1 MKQDVHVMI
10 FVGFGFLMTF
20 LKKYGLSAVSLNMM
34 CAVISLQ
41 WATLVIGFFHM
52 HYDADVLIEDGEEIQ
67 LVDGINTTVTKY
79 RHEYIEYPHGYI
91 YLDLKES
98 MLFSDFAAAAVL
110 ISFGAVIGT
119 TSPLQLIVMTLIEI
133 VLFVVNEVIGRQ
145 YLGAIDAGDS
155 IFVHTFGAYFG
166 LAVSRMLYSKH
177 AVQNNKQGSAYTSDL
192 FSMVGTIFLWMFW
205 PSFNGAAALYG
216 EAQHRA
222 ILNTYFSLCASVTSA
237 FAFSAL
243 LNEHN
248 KFVMEHIQNATLAGG
263 VAIGAVADLFIQPYG
278 ALVVGSV
285 AGFVSVLGFEYL
297 TPFLERKFKIH
308 DTCGVHNLHG
318 MPGIIGTL
326 LSILLAGIATT
337 DVYGRG
343 LTEVYPALAVQE
355 DHGHVTVPINQTMQ
369 ALNQLWAGLI
379 TIAFAIT
386 GGIVTGFILN
396 LIGRWQAMDDMNR
409 PGSTV
414 VKLALNV
421 GNAFTQQLGIR
432 EALPR
437 DAYFDDNLFFE
448 VHNDEK
454 TLIVTQHDGHR
465 AEYNHGHQGSTIEFP
480 GEVGGS
486 GSYSGSEQVGGSGS
500 HGGNGVGGSGS
511 HGGNGVGGS
520 GSHGGNGVG
529 GSGSTS
535 GVTGGSGSYNSN
547 GVGGSGS
554 TSDLSQVLTRDH
566 AQTSRESLHHHT
578 QDRGPHENPEKPIL
592 SLGPRLKVRLNIARI
607 QVSDGHEPSGT
618 GEQPKSPETED
629 GIVQDG
635 FLRNVDLLI
644 FQVCVIIDDSS
655 SLGEKSFDEFHN
667 GEFRCNA
674 RFWSRYSVSNVKPD
688 PNAQEDREYG

>member
-1 MKQDVHVMI
+1 MAHHYWRRAGHVPVMIVLQIIFIILFAIFVIYNPKNAQYGKHTNANGREIMKDYPLFQDVHVMI

-454 TLIVTQHDGHR
+454 TMIVTQHDGHK
-465 AEYNHGHQGSTIEFP
+465 AEYNHTHQAKRMHSIDMNMYSNPGSRRVSLAP
-480 GEVGGS
+480 
-486 GSYSGSEQVGGSGS
+486 
-500 HGGNGVGGSGS
+500 
-511 HGGNGVGGS
+511 
-520 GSHGGNGVG
+520 
-529 GSGSTS
+529 ST
-535 GVTGGSGSYNSN
+535 NS
-547 GVGGSGS
+547 
-554 TSDLSQVLTRDH
+554 RD
-566 AQTSRESLHHHT
+566 
-578 QDRGPHENPEKPIL
+578 
-592 SLGPRLKVRLNIARI
+592 
-607 QVSDGHEPSGT
+607 
-618 GEQPKSPETED
+618 
-629 GIVQDG
+629 
-635 FLRNVDLLI
+635 
-644 FQVCVIIDDSS
+644 
-655 SLGEKSFDEFHN
+655 
-667 GEFRCNA
+667 
-674 RFWSRYSVSNVKPD
+674 
-688 PNAQEDREYG
+688 